1 MDMMAKYQSRL
12 DNRLSQPKL
21 QSPVRRESSLASLHS
36 SIEHDSSPK
45 RATVS
50 AFSKHMKSN
59 INHESA
65 EFIPTATNE
74 KRRNHGSMI
83 ELYKDVQK
91 QISKPSVSN
100 LRNSANIAMWET
112 NSGAAPSQTVRD
124 A

>member
-1 MDMMAKYQSRL
+1 MMAKYQSRL

-36 SIEHDSSPK
+36 SIEHDSSPR

-59 INHESA
+59 INQESA
-65 EFIPTATNE
+65 EFIPTANE
-74 KRRNHGSMI
+74 KRKNHGSMI

-91 QISKPSVSN
+91 QISKPSVSH